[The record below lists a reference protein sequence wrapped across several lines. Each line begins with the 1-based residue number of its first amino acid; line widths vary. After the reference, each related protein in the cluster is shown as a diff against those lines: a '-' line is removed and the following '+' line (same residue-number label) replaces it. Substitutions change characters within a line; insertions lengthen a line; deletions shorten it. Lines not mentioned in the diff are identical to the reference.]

1 MKTIHKAQLDLTD
14 WQEIVLPA
22 DAKFLTAQRQENQGI
37 CIWYETDT
45 NTHDKTQAAEFAVFG
60 TGHDMGKKWMHDRE
74 PIYLGT
80 CFFENGKLV
89 FHVYHLKPKTYWSET
104 P

>member
-1 MKTIHKAQLDLTD
+1 MKTIYKHAIPIDD
-14 WQEIVLPA
+14 WQEINLPV
-22 DAKFLTAQRQENQGI
+22 DAKILTAREQGNVI

-45 NTHDKTQAAEFAVFG
+45 NTHTQPPQTVEIAIFG

-80 CFFENGKLV
+80 CFFENGKTV